1 MGTAVIQA
9 VSCLETAVG
18 VALGKRTWKPSDNL
32 RNCVQCQLS
41 QFTRCLRRDNS
52 EDRDCVKVVT
62 EDVDAVSNDDV
73 TGSLKEKY

>member
-1 MGTAVIQA
+1 MKLVFDYLPIVKNA
-9 VSCLETAVG
+9 
-18 VALGKRTWKPSDNL
+18 N
-32 RNCVQCQLS
+32 NCVQCQLS